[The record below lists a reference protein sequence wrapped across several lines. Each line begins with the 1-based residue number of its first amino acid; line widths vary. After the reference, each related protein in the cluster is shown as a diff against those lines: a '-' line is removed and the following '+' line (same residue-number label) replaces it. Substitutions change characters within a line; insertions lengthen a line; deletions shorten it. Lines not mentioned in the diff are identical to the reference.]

1 MNFIRNLLASTIS
14 IDYANASKGV
24 SGLAETINSIAT
36 TIFGLLVLGMV
47 GVAIFLAFKMFTA
60 ADETKRKNAKGQL
73 IYAIIG
79 VVILLVMLILV
90 PIISDAITSAINS
103 GSK

>member
-1 MNFIRNLLASTIS
+1 MNFIRNLLTSGVS
-14 IDYANASKGV
+14 IDYTNASDGIET
-24 SGLAETINSIAT
+24 LAEQINGIAT
-36 TIFGLLVLGMV
+36 TIFGLLTLGMV

-79 VVILLVMLILV
+79 VVVLLVMLIMV
-90 PIISDAITSAINS
+90 PIISGAIGSAIGTN
-103 GSK
+103 K